1 MSDETNTARPRL
13 TNPDTVEFSPVP
25 PPAPVIVQPMAINAA
40 GINTAPI
47 QSVPVAPAP
56 ISSTSSL
63 IKIAGLGNLVQSVR
77 AEITGL
83 RTELPALQ
91 ASAAALRSTVSDLKT
106 QIDSTHDDLKF
117 EATTLGNG
125 SGS

>member
-1 MSDETNTARPRL
+1 MSDEMNTARPRL
-13 TNPDTVEFSPVP
+13 TNPDTVEFSQVEMAP
-25 PPAPVIVQPMAINAA
+25 PPPPVIVQPMAINV
-40 GINTAPI
+40 APTG
-47 QSVPVAPAP
+47 QPAPVAPAP
-56 ISSTSSL
+56 IASASSL